1 MARSAAEQANLDHVL
16 AMYRDVL
23 MALDSARVDDYIAP
37 GYIQHSTLAEPGV
50 PALKAWLDARRA
62 DSPDARQTIHRAFAD
77 GDHVIVH
84 VHVSRWPGD
93 PGFAVVDI
101 FRCEG
106 GMIVEHWD
114 VLQEV
119 PAEPIN
125 PNGMF

>member
-1 MARSAAEQANLDHVL
+1 MARTAKEQANLDHVL

-23 MALDSARVDDYIAP
+23 MALDSGRVDDYIRP
-37 GYIQHSTLAEPGV
+37 DYIQHSMLAEPGV
-50 PALKAWLDARRA
+50 QELKDWLVARRA
-62 DSPDARQTIHRAFAD
+62 DSPDAVQTIHRSFAD

-84 VHVSRWPGD
+84 VHVVRWPGD

-101 FRCEG
+101 FRMAD
-106 GMIVEHWD
+106 GMIAEHWD

-119 PAEPIN
+119 PVDPIN